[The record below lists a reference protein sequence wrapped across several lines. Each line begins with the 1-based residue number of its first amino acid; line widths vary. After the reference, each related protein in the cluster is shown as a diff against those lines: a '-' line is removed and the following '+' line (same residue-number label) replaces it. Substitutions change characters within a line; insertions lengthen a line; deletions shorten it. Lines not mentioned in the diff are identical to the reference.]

1 MTHNAS
7 MRSRIE
13 ELERDPRLRPRPK
26 PSKAYLRIKG
36 FMDHY
41 KEARSSGDL
50 TEEMEEA
57 AKQIRAGIR
66 RRLGRTGARTGPR
79 GEGRR

>member
-1 MTHNAS
+1 MKGNI
-7 MRSRIE
+7 RRRVE
-13 ELERDPRLRPRPK
+13 ELERDPRLRPRPN

-36 FMDHY
+36 FMDRY

-50 TEEMEEA
+50 TEGMEEA
-57 AKQIRAGIR
+57 AKQVRAGIR
-66 RRLGRTGARTGPR
+66 RRLGRTGAQTGPR